1 MQDETRWGWSW
12 RHDKAQARW
21 SLDKGPGFAGWKY
34 YGSDFCTLASIQEAE
49 NLVPRFARKSGCRRC
64 AYKGWL
70 LPFPHLLSHDRGI
83 FKEQVSWLIAWHS
96 IIARLPC
103 LAWSCLQWTRVRDLV
118 GPGGM
123 RWLGV
128 HSLGGGLTQ
137 DFGMGHSM
145 SLVAPTTERGP
156 LLPYMLMCIGGGK
169 KFSFFVWC
177 NSLTCQHWASQALRL
192 FLSSDV
198 GPQLQM
204 TKEAMWG
211 LS

>member
-128 HSLGGGLTQ
+128 HSLGGGGGSHRTLEWDTACLWWPLPQ
-137 DFGMGHSM
+137 
-145 SLVAPTTERGP
+145 RGAHF
-156 LLPYMLMCIGGGK
+156 C
-169 KFSFFVWC
+169 
-177 NSLTCQHWASQALRL
+177 LTCSCVLEGERSSLSLCDVIAWHASI
-192 FLSSDV
+192 
-198 GPQLQM
+198 GPHRP
-204 TKEAMWG
+204 
-211 LS
+211 